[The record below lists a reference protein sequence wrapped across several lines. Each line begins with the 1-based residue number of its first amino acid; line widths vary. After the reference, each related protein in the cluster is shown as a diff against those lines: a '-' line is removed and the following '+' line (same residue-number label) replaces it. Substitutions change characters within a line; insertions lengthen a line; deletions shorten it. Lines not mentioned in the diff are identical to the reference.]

1 MLLMIASLIDLVML
15 YLSNSAT
22 MNKTKILII
31 SVVLFLGILL
41 LFVFWGES
49 FPTQNQNPK
58 ALIGEVSQ
66 ERLELTEKKQ
76 DCLDKLSY
84 YETVQASL
92 GKEQFCS
99 ERDDKIEA
107 LRLQHREILNK
118 PYKQAVGLLTSR

>member
-1 MLLMIASLIDLVML
+1 ML

-66 ERLELTEKKQ
+66 ERLEFTEKNKIAWTNF
-76 DCLDKLSY
+76 LIMKPSKHR
-84 YETVQASL
+84 L
-92 GKEQFCS
+92 GKSSSARS
-99 ERDDKIEA
+99 EMIK
-107 LRLQHREILNK
+107 
-118 PYKQAVGLLTSR
+118 